1 MLCIL
6 VMECECIICGT
17 FQGIDV
23 VLVDDGM

>member
-6 VMECECIICGT
+6 VMECECIMCGT

-23 VLVDDGM
+23 VHFGDGM